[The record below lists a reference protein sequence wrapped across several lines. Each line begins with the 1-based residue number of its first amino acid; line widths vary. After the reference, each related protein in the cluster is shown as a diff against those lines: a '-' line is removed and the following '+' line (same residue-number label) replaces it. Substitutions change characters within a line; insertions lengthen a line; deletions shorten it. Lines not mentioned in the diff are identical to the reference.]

1 MAIRKEVWYNRKDDR
16 NKEGLD
22 MIGLRRFCRA
32 DAKTVQDC
40 LYPEMQI
47 GEIEDMIADWNRG
60 AFRGRYFELF
70 AVTADGRIAGTASL
84 SERSR
89 SVVSFGIEIF
99 ERERKKGIA
108 SETMRLLLRYAAEKG
123 YRAVLDQV
131 GTDNEASIRLH
142 ESSGFESDGYVYRN
156 RRDREVL
163 LYLRLTDETVF
174 DKPPKI

>member
-1 MAIRKEVWYNRKDDR
+1 
-16 NKEGLD
+16 
-22 MIGLRRFCRA
+22 MIGLRRFGRE
-32 DAKTVQDC
+32 DAETIQMH
-40 LYPEMQI
+40 LYPDMGI
-47 GEIEDMIADWNRG
+47 DDIEKMIDDWNRG
-60 AFRGRYFELF
+60 TFRNRYFELF

-108 SETMRLLLRYAAEKG
+108 SEAMRLLLRYAAEKG

-131 GTDNEASIRLH
+131 AKDNEASIRLH
-142 ESSGFESDGYVYRN
+142 EGSGFESDGYVYRN

-163 LYLRLTDETVF
+163 LYLRLTEETDF
-174 DKPPKI
+174 DKLPEI